1 MSGGTVDLKPG
12 GQRPAAVLIGVGRW
26 VILVAVGFQL
36 ISNILEMPVTGREMT
51 VMVVLTHAIIAVACF
66 VLLWRPWLGLCI
78 GLVLLVPALLGNDVD
93 ADLVFLILASATFA
107 FQYGARVIFAALP
120 AAAGY
125 GVLRSVSVVGDLDGL
140 AELVVPCV

>member
-93 ADLVFLILASATFA
+93 ADLVFLILASDTFA
-107 FQYGARVIFAALP
+107 FQ
-120 AAAGY
+120 
-125 GVLRSVSVVGDLDGL
+125 
-140 AELVVPCV
+140 